1 MLIIWIVFGAVF
13 LFYLQKWIYGHY
25 WEKNL
30 PQSCPF
36 QEKVLW
42 KGKYAS
48 FPSGWRTGKLLPLP
62 MLKVKFQVSRK
73 LRFSDEGDGAVTDKC
88 SGTISFRWAPGSVS

>member
-13 LFYLQKWIYGHY
+13 LFYLQNGSMAIIGRRIF
-25 WEKNL
+25 

-48 FPSGWRTGKLLPLP
+48 FPSGWRTES
-62 MLKVKFQVSRK
+62 FSR
-73 LRFSDEGDGAVTDKC
+73 SPC
-88 SGTISFRWAPGSVS
+88 